1 MEKLTLKELL
11 KEIKA
16 EKFAEI
22 LPYNARKAL
31 RASGLK
37 RNGTRWVF
45 DDKEKEI
52 AKNIILKSCQY

>member
-31 RASGLK
+31 RAAGLK
-37 RNGTRWVF
+37 GMEPDGYLMIKR
-45 DDKEKEI
+45 K
-52 AKNIILKSCQY
+52 KSLRI